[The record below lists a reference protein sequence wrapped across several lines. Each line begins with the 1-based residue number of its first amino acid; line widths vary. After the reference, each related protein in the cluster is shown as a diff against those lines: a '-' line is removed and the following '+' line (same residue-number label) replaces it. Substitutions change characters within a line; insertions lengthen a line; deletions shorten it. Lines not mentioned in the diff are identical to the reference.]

1 MDDRMIDLVAG
12 DARLRQRLD
21 AYADARLTP
30 DLVSTSRMRA
40 RVLAVAHRQADLAR
54 ADAALTVVPQTA
66 LPGAIP
72 SDARSIRT
80 RRSARSRMRRAMT
93 ALLAAAVVLAA
104 AAGTALAA
112 RPGGAL
118 YEQRIWIETLTLP
131 NDPSG
136 RAVAELARL
145 DVRLREA
152 EDAARSGDAAGAAAA
167 LAAYGRIVEAASEA
181 AIATQDEVAVAIL
194 ETGRNVEVLQ
204 ALAHRVP
211 DSAADAI
218 SRAVQRAIERAV
230 DRSDRAIERIDTAGP
245 ANGGNGGSGSGGNGS
260 GGSGTGGSGAGPD
273 TPADPTAKPTKAPTA
288 APTPKPTKE
297 PNAGPTDPG
306 ALGGQGGENGPKNTP
321 KPQPTPKRTPR
332 N

>member
-12 DARLRQRLD
+12 DARLRQRLE

-54 ADAALTVVPQTA
+54 ADAAALTVVPRTA
-66 LPGAIP
+66 PPGATTTEG
-72 SDARSIRT
+72 RSVRT
-80 RRSARSRMRRAMT
+80 RRSAPSRMRRSMT
-93 ALLAAAVVLAA
+93 ALLAAAVVLAGA
-104 AAGTALAA
+104 ASTALAA

-131 NDPSG
+131 NDPSA
-136 RAVAELARL
+136 RAITELARL
-145 DVRLREA
+145 EVRLREA
-152 EDAARSGDAAGAAAA
+152 EDAARAGDSAGAAAA
-167 LAAYGRIVEAASEA
+167 LAAYARIVDAASES

-194 ETGRNVEVLQ
+194 EAGVGRNVEVLQ
-204 ALAHRVP
+204 ALALRVP
-211 DSAADAI
+211 DGAADAI
-218 SRAVQRAIERAV
+218 SRVVRRAVERAV

-245 ANGGNGGSGSGGNGS
+245 AKGGNGS
-260 GGSGTGGSGAGPD
+260 GGNGAGPD
-273 TPADPTAKPTKAPTA
+273 KPADPTAKPTKAPTA
-288 APTPKPTKE
+288 VPTSKPTKE
-297 PNAGPTDPG
+297 PNAGPTEPG
-306 ALGGQGGENGPKNTP
+306 APGGQGGQNGEKNTP

>member
-54 ADAALTVVPQTA
+54 ADAAALTVVPRIV

-72 SDARSIRT
+72 TDGRSIRT
-80 RRSARSRMRRAMT
+80 RRSARSRIRRPLT
-93 ALLAAAVVLAA
+93 ALLAAAVVLAG
-104 AAGTALAA
+104 AAGTAFAA

-131 NDPSG
+131 NDPSA
-136 RAVAELARL
+136 RAIAELARL
-145 DVRLREA
+145 EVRLREA
-152 EDAARSGDAAGAAAA
+152 EDAARAGDAAGAAAA
-167 LAAYGRIVEAASEA
+167 LAAYARIVEAASEA

-194 ETGRNVEVLQ
+194 EAGVSRNVEVLQ
-204 ALAHRVP
+204 ALALRVP
-211 DSAADAI
+211 DGAADAI
-218 SRAVQRAIERAV
+218 SRAVQRAVERAV

-245 ANGGNGGSGSGGNGS
+245 ANGGNGGGSGGGGSGGNG
-260 GGSGTGGSGAGPD
+260 AGPD
-273 TPADPTAKPTKAPTA
+273 KPADPTAKPTKAPTA

-306 ALGGQGGENGPKNTP
+306 APGGQGGENGPKTTP

>member
-1 MDDRMIDLVAG
+1 MDDRMIDLAAG

-30 DLVSTSRMRA
+30 DIVSTARMRA

-54 ADAALTVVPQTA
+54 ADAALTVVSQTA
-66 LPGAIP
+66 LPGAIRT
-72 SDARSIRT
+72 DGRSTRT
-80 RRSARSRMRRAMT
+80 RRSARSRIRRPMT
-93 ALLAAAVVLAA
+93 ALLAAALVLAA
-104 AAGTALAA
+104 AAGTAFAA

-131 NDPSG
+131 NDPSA
-136 RAVAELARL
+136 RAIAELARL

-152 EDAARSGDAAGAAAA
+152 EDAARAGDSAGAAAA
-167 LAAYGRIVEAASEA
+167 LAAYARIVEAASEA

-194 ETGRNVEVLQ
+194 EAGVGRNVEVLR
-204 ALAHRVP
+204 ALALWVP
-211 DSAADAI
+211 DGAADAI
-218 SRAVQRAIERAV
+218 SRAVQRAVERAV

-245 ANGGNGGSGSGGNGS
+245 ANGGHGGNGS

-273 TPADPTAKPTKAPTA
+273 TPADPTAKPTKAPTV

-306 ALGGQGGENGPKNTP
+306 APGGQGGENGPGNTP

>member
-12 DARLRQRLD
+12 DARLRRRID

-54 ADAALTVVPQTA
+54 ADAAALTVVPRTA
-66 LPGAIP
+66 RPGVIATE
-72 SDARSIRT
+72 ARTVRT
-80 RRSARSRMRRAMT
+80 RRSARSRMRRSMT
-93 ALLAAAVVLAA
+93 ALLAAALILAV
-104 AAGTALAA
+104 AAGTAFAA

-118 YEQRIWIETLTLP
+118 YEQRVWIETLTLP
-131 NDPSG
+131 NEPSA
-136 RAVAELARL
+136 RAIAELARL
-145 DVRLREA
+145 EVRLQEA
-152 EDAARSGDAAGAAAA
+152 EDAARAGDSAGTVAA
-167 LAAYGRIVEAASEA
+167 LAAYARIVEAASEA

-194 ETGRNVEVLQ
+194 DAGVGRNVEVLQ
-204 ALAHRVP
+204 ALALRVP
-211 DSAADAI
+211 DGASDAI
-218 SRAVQRAIERAV
+218 SRAVQRAVDRAV
-230 DRSDRAIERIDTAGP
+230 DRSDRAIERIETAGP
-245 ANGGNGGSGSGGNGS
+245 ANGGNGGSGSGG
-260 GGSGTGGSGAGPD
+260 SGTGGSGAGPD
-273 TPADPTAKPTKAPTA
+273 KPADPSAKPTKAPTA

-306 ALGGQGGENGPKNTP
+306 ATGGQGGQNGPKNTP

>member
-66 LPGAIP
+66 LRGAIP
-72 SDARSIRT
+72 TDGRATRT
-80 RRSARSRMRRAMT
+80 RRSARSRIRRPMT
-93 ALLAAAVVLAA
+93 ALLAAAVVLAG

-118 YEQRIWIETLTLP
+118 YEQRVWIETLTLP
-131 NDPSG
+131 NDPSA
-136 RAVAELARL
+136 RAIAELARL

-152 EDAARSGDAAGAAAA
+152 EDAARAGDSAGAAAA
-167 LAAYGRIVEAASEA
+167 LAAYARIVEAASES

-194 ETGRNVEVLQ
+194 EAGVGRNVEVLR
-204 ALAHRVP
+204 ALALWVP
-211 DSAADAI
+211 DGAADAI
-218 SRAVQRAIERAV
+218 SRAVQRAVERAV

-245 ANGGNGGSGSGGNGS
+245 ANGGSGGNGS

-273 TPADPTAKPTKAPTA
+273 TPADPTAKPTKAPTV

-306 ALGGQGGENGPKNTP
+306 APGGQGGENGPGNTP

>member
-54 ADAALTVVPQTA
+54 ADAAALTVVPRTA

-72 SDARSIRT
+72 TDGRSTRT
-80 RRSARSRMRRAMT
+80 RRSARSRMRRPMT
-93 ALLAAAVVLAA
+93 ALLAAAFVLAA

-131 NDPSG
+131 NDPSA
-136 RAVAELARL
+136 RAIAELARL
-145 DVRLREA
+145 DARLREA
-152 EDAARSGDAAGAAAA
+152 EDAARAGDSAGAAAA
-167 LAAYGRIVEAASEA
+167 LAAYARIVEAASES
-181 AIATQDEVAVAIL
+181 AIATQDVVAIAIL
-194 ETGRNVEVLQ
+194 EAGVGRNVEVLQ
-204 ALAHRVP
+204 ALALRVP
-211 DSAADAI
+211 DGAADAI
-218 SRAVQRAIERAV
+218 SRAVQRAVERAV

-245 ANGGNGGSGSGGNGS
+245 ANGGNGGNGGDGS
-260 GGSGTGGSGAGPD
+260 GGSGAGPD

-306 ALGGQGGENGPKNTP
+306 APGSQGGENGPKNTP
-321 KPQPTPKRTPR
+321 QPQPTPKRTPR